1 MKTACNTYG
10 IVWSAAPTPSFYL
23 SANTLSGDDVVHTN
37 GPLGAGYFSVMT
49 KNVGVAGDVTIT
61 ADTETLPSPLP
72 YTLTV
77 CELDSQAHC
86 IESPT
91 TTLNRHFNTN
101 ESRWL
106 LVTVQ
111 GQGQEVK
118 LDPYYNRVYLRLR
131 QGLSQPNGT
140 MLGAIGLNV
149 TTN

>member
-1 MKTACNTYG
+1 
-10 IVWSAAPTPSFYL
+10 
-23 SANTLSGDDVVHTN
+23 
-37 GPLGAGYFSVMT
+37 MT
-49 KNVGVAGDVTIT
+49 NVGVAGDVTLT
-61 ADTETLPSPLP
+61 LDTLTLGGPLP
-72 YTLTV
+72 YTLTM
-77 CELDSQAHC
+77 CELDSQAQC
-86 IESPT
+86 IEPPVA
-91 TTLNRHFNTN
+91 TLNRHFNTN